1 MAKYDYN
8 ALRAAAHEHLR
19 IGGWQGYDV
28 YSCSKYDYKAGL
40 PHFYVIYD
48 DGNKLVR
55 AGYVYGTISS
65 SGAVDEYQ
73 TPRKWNPPAPKV
85 NKQEEKKV
93 PATAYSAF
101 VAGAKPGDTSVKVP
115 TEDFFVRID
124 KEINE
129 LLANAN
135 KVDLTVHFGED
146 V

>member
-8 ALRAAAHEHLR
+8 ALREAAQQKRR

-28 YSCSKYDYKAGL
+28 YACSKHKYNAGL

-65 SGAVDEYQ
+65 SGAVDELNSPIKW
-73 TPRKWNPPAPKV
+73 TPPVPKEVPPSRTT
-85 NKQEEKKV
+85 
-93 PATAYSAF
+93 PASAYSAF
-101 VAGAKPGDTSVKVP
+101 VAGAKPGDTEVKVD

-124 KEINE
+124 REINE
-129 LLANAN
+129 LLANAS

>member
-8 ALRAAAHEHLR
+8 ALREAAQQNRR

-28 YSCSKYDYKAGL
+28 YACSKHKYKAGL
-40 PHFYVIYD
+40 PHFYVLYD

-65 SGAVDEYQ
+65 SGVVDELSGTIKWEPPVPKTAPLSRT
-73 TPRKWNPPAPKV
+73 TPAS
-85 NKQEEKKV
+85 
-93 PATAYSAF
+93 AYSAY
-101 VAGAKPGDTSVKVP
+101 VAGAKPGDTEVKVD

-124 KEINE
+124 REINE